1 MSRALKVLRDL
12 VLLATRVVVGVVLI
26 VRGWHR
32 WVVTG
37 LDDQTTWLRLHG
49 VPNPDIAALTATLLE
64 LIGGLLLIIG
74 ALTPVVGLVIVV
86 EQGLVIAWTKWFR
99 GLSLA
104 GPYGGFEYNLVLGC
118 TALMLAVFGAGR
130 ISVDRFFRRPKRTD
144 DPDTGYDE
152 YGPA

>member
-1 MSRALKVLRDL
+1 MSRTLQVLRDL
-12 VLLATRVVVGVVLI
+12 VLLITRIVVGVILV

-37 LDDQTTWLRLHG
+37 LDAQTDFLRQHG
-49 VPNPDIAALTATLLE
+49 VPNPDIAALVATLLE
-64 LIGGLLLIIG
+64 VIGGILLVIG
-74 ALTPVVGLVIVV
+74 ALTPVVALAIVV

-104 GPYGGFEYNLVLGC
+104 GPYGGFEYNLVLAC
-118 TALMLAVFGAGR
+118 TCLLLTVYGAGR
-130 ISVDRFFRRPKRTD
+130 ISVDRFFRRPSRTSND
-144 DPDTGYDE
+144 YDE